1 MKYFEKSPGCLI
13 RRRIITAKAALSIF
27 AALLIVACAGAGSQM
42 PGPGAIQIGGA
53 SGGDPPADA
62 TRQRLADLQARR
74 VSDQFAPSFY
84 LGPGDVIEVS
94 VSDVPE
100 LRQQIVRVSPELT
113 IELPVAGLVHVDG
126 MTEENLAG
134 ALRKRLGKYIKDP
147 EVDVFVKQ
155 YHSRQVAVMGMV
167 QKPGFYT
174 LMSRSDTLLEML
186 GRAGGMNENASARV
200 IVVPASATGKESP
213 ALSSRLLA
221 SDPDNTASFGERA
234 DPSDSA
240 AAASR
245 EQPQRDRAVRGKKNG
260 APAQASSQEMLTTLL
275 QQSDPIVIDLS
286 SAANQSLLDIPARPG
301 DAIIVPAAG
310 EVMVDGWVQSPGAYK
325 IVAGM
330 TAVSAVAAAGGALF
344 SSSALV
350 LRTDRDGRKSALPVD
365 LSKVKSGSESDVPV
379 QAGDVVLVQRS
390 VTGAV
395 PYAMYEL
402 FTKFGTGMYMPVP

>member
-1 MKYFEKSPGCLI
+1 MAYGEKSPGSLI
-13 RRRIITAKAALSIF
+13 PRRIAARKTALSIF
-27 AALLIVACAGAGSQM
+27 AAVLLAACAGSSS
-42 PGPGAIQIGGA
+42 PTPEPGATQVGA
-53 SGGDPPADA
+53 ASSGDPQDA
-62 TRQRLADLQARR
+62 TRQRLAELRAQRA
-74 VSDQFAPSFY
+74 SDQFAPSFY

-100 LRQQIVRVSPELT
+100 LRQQMVRVSPEQT
-113 IELPVAGLVHVDG
+113 IALPVAGVVHVDG
-126 MTEENLAG
+126 MTEEGLG
-134 ALRKRLGKYIKDP
+134 SALRKRLDKYIKDP
-147 EVDVFVKQ
+147 EVDVFVKE

-174 LMSRSDTLLEML
+174 LMSRSETLLEML
-186 GRAGGMNENASARV
+186 GRAGGMNENASAQV
-200 IVVPASATGKESP
+200 IVVTGSSEGDGSAF
-213 ALSSRLLA
+213 SRRLFA
-221 SDPDNTASFGERA
+221 ADAENAASFGGRA
-234 DPSDSA
+234 GASDTAPA
-240 AAASR
+240 AFR
-245 EQPQRDRAVRGKKNG
+245 EQPQRDRAVLAKKDG
-260 APAQASSQEMLTTLL
+260 TPAPEASQTELATFL

-310 EVMVDGWVQSPGAYK
+310 EVMVDGWVQNPGAYK

-330 TAVSAVAAAGGALF
+330 SAVSAVAAAGGALF

-350 LRTDRDGRKSALPVD
+350 LRTDRSGRKSAIPVD
-365 LSKVKSGSESDVPV
+365 LSKVKSGTASDVPV

-390 VTGAV
+390 MVGAV